1 MPRPFVTPRIYNV
14 PFLQKKEVSLHP
26 LTLLWSALL
35 FLTISACGNSDSRKG
50 TIPIKDNSNTT
61 RTLTEDSK
69 GRVTKGKETKQYS
82 LDTLRRQLEKIGSL
96 RKSLVGIS
104 IIGPGVHDTIS
115 IWGDRRF
122 PMQSVFKFHISLAV
136 LAEVDRGR
144 FSLLQQV
151 NIPKEELLPEDFWS
165 PLRDEHPNGGD
176 FTIKKL
182 IEYAVASSDNTACDA
197 LIKLMGGPKSIENH
211 FKKNGFDQ
219 ISIVYNEEEMQSRW
233 ENMFENWTTPKSA
246 SEVLLRYYENKDS
259 LLSKESHA
267 FIWSTMKSTT
277 TGDKRIKGLLPSG
290 TVVAHKTGWSS
301 TNKKTGI
308 TAAVNNIG
316 IVFLPDGDYFIISVF
331 VTESKENF
339 EENERTIAELARAAF
354 DFFK

>member
-1 MPRPFVTPRIYNV
+1 MHQSISSQIFKI
-14 PFLQKKEVSLHP
+14 PFLQSKLVKQPSLVH
-26 LTLLWSALL
+26 LWSFLL
-35 FLTISACGNSDSRKG
+35 MLTISACGTSDSRKE
-50 TIPIKDNSNTT
+50 KDSVKSSSTAVGGP
-61 RTLTEDSK
+61 TEDS
-69 GRVTKGKETKQYS
+69 GGGKAMEKIRKQYS
-82 LDTLRRQLEKIGSL
+82 MDTLRRQLEEIGSK

-104 IIGPGVHDTIS
+104 IIGPDGQDTLS

-151 NIPKEELLPEDFWS
+151 NIPKEELLPKDFWS

-197 LIKLMGGPKSIENH
+197 LIKLMGGPKPVENH

-233 ENMFENWTTPKSA
+233 ENMFENWTTPKAA
-246 SEVLLRYYENKDS
+246 SEVLIRYYENKDS

-290 TVVAHKTGWSS
+290 TVVAHKTGWSG

-316 IVFLPDGDYFIISVF
+316 IVSLPNGDYFVISVF
-331 VTESKENF
+331 VTESKESF
-339 EENERTIAELARAAF
+339 EENERTIAEMARAAY
-354 DFFK
+354 DVFK